1 MEMGSPAKS
10 SAPRLAEPDFSRGF
24 GQTAKVVAP
33 TMSRSDSGSTIR
45 PPSTTAQPEVMD
57 AAVADVTPSAV
68 TVDAELVPEAPP
80 EVLSATQLKKRK
92 RVANKVKKM
101 KKGR

>member
-1 MEMGSPAKS
+1 
-10 SAPRLAEPDFSRGF
+10 
-24 GQTAKVVAP
+24 
-33 TMSRSDSGSTIR
+33 
-45 PPSTTAQPEVMD
+45 MD
-57 AAVADVTPSAV
+57 AAVADVTASAV